1 MIGETEIEIA
11 VERAIDRLD
20 RAFMAGK
27 LTQSEYDREVSIVD
41 KWAMQQYR
49 SIEPFDDGQQRATND
64 CYADV
69 FHVHQPIS
77 GRQDE

>member
-11 VERAIDRLD
+11 VERKIDRLD

-69 FHVHQPIS
+69 FHVNQPI
-77 GRQDE
+77 